1 MLLSLIDRLALRLP
15 LEAALNVI
23 PILQMPP
30 FATLLPQG
38 LVGESAKSAEFV
50 PVKVIAFI
58 VKAEFPVFVS
68 VTVSGV
74 LVVFTSWKPKSR
86 LAGTSITVPVVTVML
101 ALLDFA
107 LSEIEV
113 AVRVTG
119 PEDGTEPGAV

>member
-1 MLLSLIDRLALRLP
+1 MDRLALRLP

-23 PILQMPP
+23 PILQMLP

-50 PVKVIAFI
+50 PVKVIGFI
-58 VKAEFPVFVS
+58 VKAEVPVFVS
-68 VTVSGV
+68 VTVSAE
-74 LVVFTSWKPKSR
+74 LVVFTRWTPKSR

-101 ALLDFA
+101 ALLDFV
-107 LSEIEV
+107 LSETEA

-119 PEDGTEPGAV
+119 LEDGTEPGAV